1 MHMETGVFGQL
12 GAEGVSPEVFSAR
25 VVIPRTEF
33 ARLGLGDHERP
44 GALPACFRW
53 LLAVFGPGGERWSV
67 RLREGEDALVHFAR
81 QADAFAFFARW
92 SASQGTGSKRQHAA

>member
-1 MHMETGVFGQL
+1 MQMETGVFGHFAAD
-12 GAEGVSPEVFSAR
+12 GSPAEVFSAR
-25 VVIPRTEF
+25 VVIPTSDF

-53 LLAVFGPGGERWSV
+53 LFAVFGQGGERWSV
-67 RLREGEDALVHFAR
+67 RLPTDGDTVVSFAS

-92 SASQGTGSKRQHAA
+92 SAPRGAASSERLAA